1 MNIRKNISNLLVG
14 VAILLLILVLFKTKK
29 EETPIIINPN
39 TVERTL
45 PNVQVSQVKVN
56 TPNTK
61 TPQEAGFSKKYIND
75 TIKKILKVK
84 EKEILALN
92 KIKGTYRDS
101 LIFTKQELNSNKELV
116 KYYESKDKKG
126 NVIGTVKLIDSTQ
139 AIYNANITLT
149 TVVKK
154 GKKADSLIFYD
165 PTQRITINEST
176 EFRYVV
182 KKPSKLK
189 IGISV
194 GVGYVVPLKQGF
206 KPNFNKSNIGYFIG
220 PSLQYNFKKN

>member
-1 MNIRKNISNLLVG
+1 MTIRKNISNILVG
-14 VAILLLILVLFKTKK
+14 IAIFLLLLVLFKTKD
-29 EETPIIINPN
+29 EVSNPVIVN
-39 TVERTL
+39 PTTTERVL
-45 PNVQVSQVKVN
+45 PNGQVSQVKVN

-92 KIKGTYRDS
+92 KIKGTYKDS
-101 LIFTKQELNSNKELV
+101 LVFTKQELDSNKKLV
-116 KYYESKDKKG
+116 KYYQSKDNKG
-126 NVIGTVKLIDSTQ
+126 NVIGTAKIIDSTQ
-139 AIYNANITLT
+139 IIYNANITLT
-149 TVVKK
+149 SVIKK

-176 EFRYVV
+176 EFRYIV

-206 KPNFNKSNIGYFIG
+206 KPNFNKSNLGYFIG
-220 PSLQYNFKKN
+220 PSLQYNF

>member
-1 MNIRKNISNLLVG
+1 MDKLTKILIVLLSVSILFI
-14 VAILLLILVLFKTKK
+14 VLLLNKDIEKSTIV
-29 EETPIIINPN
+29 INPL
-39 TVERTL
+39 TKERVL
-45 PNVQVSQVKVN
+45 PNGQVSQVKVN
-56 TPNTK
+56 TPSVDNPTD
-61 TPQEAGFSKKYIND
+61 AGFTKKYIND

-126 NVIGTVKLIDSTQ
+126 NVIGTIKLIDNTQ

-220 PSLQYNFKKN
+220 PSLQYNF